1 MGFFLY
7 TLILEA
13 FMKLKGNDAVK
24 VMIVL
29 FWMLLALFSTEPS
42 TPPPL
47 PVLYDCSNWN
57 KLL

>member
-29 FWMLLALFSTEPS
+29 FWMLLALF
-42 TPPPL
+42 
-47 PVLYDCSNWN
+47 VLN
-57 KLL
+57 